1 MLLDGGVGALP
12 KVLEAYMGEVA
23 LLTDPTRSILDIYAS
38 GCYNVGMLLHQ
49 RDDQLKIEL
58 SWMEVHI

>member
-23 LLTDPTRSILDIYAS
+23 LSTGPSWSIF
-38 GCYNVGMLLHQ
+38 GNLLWVVVMVIGNTMINSRPH
-49 RDDQLKIEL
+49 
-58 SWMEVHI
+58 

>member
-23 LLTDPTRSILDIYAS
+23 SR
-38 GCYNVGMLLHQ
+38 GVH
-49 RDDQLKIEL
+49 LKL
-58 SWMEVHI
+58 RLGTM